1 MISYPGGQ
9 KIELPFGVSRHSA
22 PALLVAVYRFD
33 RGSEQLGHLGLCLV
47 EFFPELSKFFAF
59 QRGASLVFL
68 KACPSSAVVC
78 PSSVARF
85 DFVEEVEAAILPS
98 GVRLRRSSISTKSD
112 DLVKS
117 STYG

>member
-1 MISYPGGQ
+1 VISCPGGQ

-47 EFFPELSKFFAF
+47 EFFPKLSKFFAF
-59 QRGASLVFL
+59 QRGASLVCL
-68 KACPSSAVVC
+68 KACPSS
-78 PSSVARF
+78 VARP
-85 DFVEEVEAAILPS
+85 DFVEEVEAGILSS
-98 GVRLRRSSISTKSD
+98 GVRLRRSSISIKSD